1 MKRIFLTLFAA
12 GLASGLF
19 AQSVDKVKD
28 LLKTNKLAE
37 AKTEVDALLATPKG
51 QKNAEAWYQKVK
63 VYNAIAVSDQMKAS
77 QPDALGIS
85 LEALKKYAEMDDK
98 KLVSLTMDQYK
109 PVNEIYQGL
118 FKTGAD
124 NYNAAKYPE
133 ALYDFTTALDAI
145 KYMNGK
151 GWIKQNMDTTSTLY
165 AGISAEKSQ
174 KRDTAVIYYK
184 TIVDSGITKINGNS
198 MEEIFKWVADY
209 YDKKGDRPN
218 ADKYIALG
226 KKNFPG
232 DLFYD
237 ELDLD
242 RLRKS
247 PNKDSLWAKYETI
260 NKDHPDSAIYF
271 FNYALEL
278 YQYSSDSTK
287 GPLPSNAAELTSR
300 AQEKMGKSLS
310 LNPNY
315 PQANLVMGQ
324 ILYNQGIETQAKT
337 KTVKGTKPED
347 IKARAA
353 LRNQAMGAFD
363 KAIPYFEKVD
373 QQLGK
378 EGKLK
383 MAEKSALRD
392 SYDLLV
398 TIYEQKRDQAKVAA
412 WTDKYNNVDKV
423 H

>member
-12 GLASGLF
+12 GIVSGLF
-19 AQSVDKVKD
+19 AQSVDKVKE
-28 LLKTNKLAE
+28 LLKANKLPE
-37 AKTEVDALLATPKG
+37 AKTEVDALMATPKG

-63 VYNAIAVSDQMKAS
+63 VYNAIAVNDQLKAS

-85 LEALKKYAEMDDK
+85 LEALKKYSELDDK

-124 NYNAAKYPE
+124 NYNAAKYND

-145 KYMNGK
+145 KFMNGK

-165 AGISAEKSQ
+165 AGISAEKSS

-198 MEEIFKWVADY
+198 MEEIYKWVADY
-209 YDKKGDRPN
+209 YDKKGDRAN
-218 ADKYIALG
+218 SDKYIAMG
-226 KKNFPG
+226 KAKFPG

-242 RLRKS
+242 RLRKTG
-247 PNKDSLWAKYETI
+247 PKDSLWAKYETI
-260 NKDHPDSAIYF
+260 NKEHPDSAIYY

-278 YQYSSDSTK
+278 YQYSSDTSK
-287 GPLPSNAAELTSR
+287 GAAPANAAELTAR
-300 AQEKMGKSLS
+300 AQEKMGKSLE

-324 ILYNQGIETQAKT
+324 ILYNQGIETQGKT
-337 KTVKGTKPED
+337 KTIKGSKPED

-353 LRNQAMGAFD
+353 LRVQAISQFD

-373 QQLGK
+373 QELGK

-383 MAEKSALRD
+383 MAEKTALRD

-398 TIYEQKRDQAKVAA
+398 TIYETKRDQAKVAA